1 MGTASKEDT
10 NSCKQLLTTTS
21 SQFKVNMFL
30 YGYKSTGNEPKILI
44 QIEHKNI
51 DRRIC
56 YNVDELHEI
65 WCLKLFWG
73 SQGHMH
79 CAAWTAFA

>member
-1 MGTASKEDT
+1 MRHCSFVITPLGTASKEDT

-44 QIEHKNI
+44 QIEQNVGRHKHKNI

-65 WCLKLFWG
+65 
-73 SQGHMH
+73 
-79 CAAWTAFA
+79 

>member
-1 MGTASKEDT
+1 
-10 NSCKQLLTTTS
+10 
-21 SQFKVNMFL
+21 MFL

-44 QIEHKNI
+44 QIEQNKNI

-65 WCLKLFWG
+65 
-73 SQGHMH
+73 
-79 CAAWTAFA
+79 

>member
-1 MGTASKEDT
+1 
-10 NSCKQLLTTTS
+10 
-21 SQFKVNMFL
+21 MFL

-44 QIEHKNI
+44 QIEQNKHKNI

-65 WCLKLFWG
+65 
-73 SQGHMH
+73 
-79 CAAWTAFA
+79 

>member
-1 MGTASKEDT
+1 MRHCSFVITPLGTASKEDT

-44 QIEHKNI
+44 QIEGRHKHKNI

-65 WCLKLFWG
+65 
-73 SQGHMH
+73 
-79 CAAWTAFA
+79 

>member
-1 MGTASKEDT
+1 
-10 NSCKQLLTTTS
+10 
-21 SQFKVNMFL
+21 MFL

-44 QIEHKNI
+44 QIEGRHKHKNI

-65 WCLKLFWG
+65 
-73 SQGHMH
+73 
-79 CAAWTAFA
+79 

>member
-1 MGTASKEDT
+1 
-10 NSCKQLLTTTS
+10 
-21 SQFKVNMFL
+21 MFL

-65 WCLKLFWG
+65 
-73 SQGHMH
+73 
-79 CAAWTAFA
+79 

>member
-1 MGTASKEDT
+1 MRHCSFVITPLGTASKEDT

-44 QIEHKNI
+44 QIEQNVGKILI
-51 DRRIC
+51 DVSVI
-56 YNVDELHEI
+56 
-65 WCLKLFWG
+65 
-73 SQGHMH
+73 M
-79 CAAWTAFA
+79 WTNYMRYDV